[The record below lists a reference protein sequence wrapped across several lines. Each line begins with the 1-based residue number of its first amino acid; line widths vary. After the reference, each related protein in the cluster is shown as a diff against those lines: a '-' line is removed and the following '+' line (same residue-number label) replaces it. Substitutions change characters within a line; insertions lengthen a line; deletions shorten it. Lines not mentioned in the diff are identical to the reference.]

1 MSTVIDRL
9 RIYLSGFYL
18 PKIQIIDIVEILII
32 AALLYFFMVWMQRT
46 RAYNLLRG
54 ILVVIVFILIASIF
68 RMTTILWITQRVAS
82 VALIL
87 VIIIFQPEIRKAL
100 ESLGTRSVFYNIL
113 PFDPVNDKNE
123 LFSDKTINE
132 IIHAVDEMSEVRT
145 GALIVIEQNIL
156 LDEYINTGITID
168 AAVSSQ
174 LLINIFEHNTPLHD
188 GAVII
193 RGDRI
198 NAATCYLPLSD
209 NAKISKRYGTRHRA
223 GLGISE
229 VSDSFTIIVS
239 EENGRVSTSY
249 MGKLQTGIT
258 ASNLREQ
265 LHLIQKHH
273 LNERDERKFKLRK
286 RSKTE

>member
-1 MSTVIDRL
+1 MSTILDRI

-18 PKIQIIDIVEILII
+18 PKIQVIDIVEILII
-32 AALLYFFMVWMQRT
+32 AALLYIFLVWMQRT

-54 ILVVIVFILIASIF
+54 ILVIILFILVASVF
-68 RMTTILWITQRVAS
+68 RMTTILWITQRFAS

-87 VIIIFQPEIRKAL
+87 VMIIFQPEIRKAL
-100 ESLGTRSVFYNIL
+100 ESLGTRSVFYNML
-113 PFDPVNDKNE
+113 PFDTVSDKDT

-132 IIHAVDEMSEVRT
+132 IIRAVDEMSEVRT
-145 GALIVIEQNIL
+145 GALIVIEQKIL
-156 LDEYINTGITID
+156 LDEYINTGISID

-198 NAATCYLPLSD
+198 DAATCYLPLSD
-209 NAKISKRYGTRHRA
+209 NARISKRYGTRHRA

-229 VSDSFTIIVS
+229 VSDAFTIIVS
-239 EENGRVSTSY
+239 EESGRVSLAYNGS
-249 MGKLQTGIT
+249 LETGIT
-258 ASNLREQ
+258 SSNLREQ

-273 LNERDERKFKLRK
+273 LNERDDRKFKLRK
-286 RSKTE
+286 RSRE

>member
-1 MSTVIDRL
+1 MSTILDRI

-18 PKIQIIDIVEILII
+18 PKIQVIDIVEILII
-32 AALLYFFMVWMQRT
+32 AALLYIFLVWMQRT

-54 ILVVIVFILIASIF
+54 ILVIILFILVASVF
-68 RMTTILWITQRVAS
+68 RMTTILWITQRFAS

-87 VIIIFQPEIRKAL
+87 VMIIFQPEIRKAL
-100 ESLGTRSVFYNIL
+100 ESLGTRSVFYNML
-113 PFDPVNDKNE
+113 PFDTVSDKDE

-132 IIHAVDEMSEVRT
+132 IIRAVDEMSEVRT
-145 GALIVIEQNIL
+145 GALIVIEQKIL
-156 LDEYINTGITID
+156 LDEYINTGISID

-198 NAATCYLPLSD
+198 DAATCYLPLSD
-209 NAKISKRYGTRHRA
+209 NARISKRYGTRHRA

-229 VSDSFTIIVS
+229 VSDAFTIIVS
-239 EENGRVSTSY
+239 EESGRVSLAHNGS
-249 MGKLQTGIT
+249 LETGIT
-258 ASNLREQ
+258 SSNLREQ

-273 LNERDERKFKLRK
+273 LNERDDRKFKLRK
-286 RSKTE
+286 RSRE

>member
-1 MSTVIDRL
+1 MSTILDRI

-18 PKIQIIDIVEILII
+18 PKIQVIDIVEILII
-32 AALLYFFMVWMQRT
+32 AALLYIFLVWMQRT

-54 ILVVIVFILIASIF
+54 ILVIILFILVASVF
-68 RMTTILWITQRVAS
+68 RMTTILWITQRFAS

-87 VIIIFQPEIRKAL
+87 VMIIFQPEIRKAL
-100 ESLGTRSVFYNIL
+100 ESLGTRSVFYNML
-113 PFDPVNDKNE
+113 PFDTVSDKDE

-132 IIHAVDEMSEVRT
+132 IIRAVDEMSEVRT
-145 GALIVIEQNIL
+145 GALIVIEQKIL
-156 LDEYINTGITID
+156 LDEYINTGISID

-198 NAATCYLPLSD
+198 DAATCYLPLSD
-209 NAKISKRYGTRHRA
+209 NARISKRYGTRHRA

-229 VSDSFTIIVS
+229 VSDAFTIIVS
-239 EENGRVSTSY
+239 EESGRVSLAYNGS
-249 MGKLQTGIT
+249 LETGIT
-258 ASNLREQ
+258 SSNLREQ

-273 LNERDERKFKLRK
+273 LNERDDRKFKLRK
-286 RSKTE
+286 RSRE